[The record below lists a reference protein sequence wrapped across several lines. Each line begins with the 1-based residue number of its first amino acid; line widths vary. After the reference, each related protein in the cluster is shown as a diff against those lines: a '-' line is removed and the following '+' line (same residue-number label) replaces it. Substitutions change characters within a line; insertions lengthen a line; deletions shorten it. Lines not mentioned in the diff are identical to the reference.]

1 MIKKYCTVFS
11 FLLVLG
17 FLIRLLFVPVTTGP
31 YMLEY
36 FIPFIDQSILN
47 PFQNPWSL
55 SEVRTFPYGLIS
67 FIIFYIP
74 KSIGYLLFGSQALGG
89 TVLSLFL
96 MKLPLFVFDFI
107 VFKILFKLFSHKG
120 KSVYFLYWLNPI
132 VIYITFIYSHIDII
146 SVAFFLTSLYFMI
159 NQRPNWSAVFFGLSF
174 ASKFYV
180 FAALPLLLVYIWNT
194 QFAKEALK
202 NILSYLLITGLFLI
216 LGFLPLIGVSQ
227 LSYATLS
234 SPEAMR
240 VLNLK
245 VSLNESIY
253 FYIGVALVL
262 LAIFRLFISTKISR
276 QGLVLGSYFVFGI
289 LIFVSFPFMNW
300 YLWVIPGLVFFYLSY
315 KSFHRYVFL
324 LFLLGLMAQIVL
336 FEFYKDPFFQSL
348 VLTVSQT
355 VFALLLITLWVVA
368 LRHEL
373 PLRRRMT
380 PFLVGIAGDSGSG
393 KNHTS
398 VSLSHLF
405 GQRATQIVEG
415 DNYHRWQR
423 GDENWSSHTHLMPT
437 ANHLSQLLSHTQ
449 DLKFN
454 KEISSAH
461 YDHDIGRFTVPQ
473 ITEPERL
480 MIFQGLHTFYLN
492 EMRKQL
498 DIKIFLNP
506 DENIRLFWKLQRD
519 VNERKATSEKV
530 INTMQKRENDSKKYI
545 NPQAQFADWIIES
558 FSKTEYSKEMALEG
572 KAPLLSMRHILNNDD
587 YQLYAIAEIL
597 NKHQPDSAK
606 VLDDAQDFT
615 KIAFEIYSAPSKAAL
630 EEVLSF
636 LSLPLRQITKTW
648 QPPIWQSGFDGLIQI
663 LALILIQNKGFNE

>member
-1 MIKKYCTVFS
+1 
-11 FLLVLG
+11 
-17 FLIRLLFVPVTTGP
+17 
-31 YMLEY
+31 
-36 FIPFIDQSILN
+36 
-47 PFQNPWSL
+47 
-55 SEVRTFPYGLIS
+55 
-67 FIIFYIP
+67 
-74 KSIGYLLFGSQALGG
+74 
-89 TVLSLFL
+89 
-96 MKLPLFVFDFI
+96 MKLPLIVFDYI
-107 VFKILFKLFSHKG
+107 VFKILLKLFKHKE
-120 KSVYFLYWLNPI
+120 KSVYLLYWLNPI
-132 VIYITFIYSHIDII
+132 VIYISFVYSHIDII
-146 SVAFFLTSLYFMI
+146 SVAFFLTSLYLMI
-159 NQRPNWSAVFFGLSF
+159 TQRPNWSAVAFGLAF

-194 QFAKEALK
+194 QFAKEAVK
-202 NILSYLLITGLFLI
+202 NIASYLAITLIFLI
-216 LGFLPLIGVSQ
+216 FGFLPLIGVSQ
-227 LSYATLS
+227 LSYATFS

-262 LAIFRLFISTKISR
+262 LAIFRLFISTKITR
-276 QGLVLGSYFVFGI
+276 QGLVLGSYFIFGV

-300 YLWVIPGLVFFYLSY
+300 YLWIMPGLVFFYLSY
-315 KSFHRYVFL
+315 KSFHRYVFS
-324 LFLLGLMAQIVL
+324 LFMVCLVAQIIL
-336 FEFYKDPFFQSL
+336 FEFFKDAFFQSL
-348 VLTVSQT
+348 VLTVTQT
-355 VFALLLITLWVVA
+355 LFALLLITMWVVG

-373 PLRRRMT
+373 PLKRRMT

-398 VSLSHLF
+398 VSLSNLF
-405 GQRATQIVEG
+405 GQRASQVVEG

-461 YDHDIGRFTVPQ
+461 YDHDIGRFTLPQ

-506 DENIRLFWKLQRD
+506 DENVRLYWKLQRD
-519 VNERKATSEKV
+519 VNERKATVEKV
-530 INTMQKRENDSKKYI
+530 VNTMQLRESDSKKYI

-558 FSKTEYSKEMALEG
+558 FSTSEYTKEMALEG
-572 KAPLLSMRHILNNDD
+572 IIPQLSMRHILNNDD

-597 NKHQPDSAK
+597 NKHQAQSAK
-606 VLDDAQDFT
+606 VVDDVQDIT
-615 KIAFEIYSAPSKAAL
+615 KIAFEVYSSPSKAAL
-630 EEVLSF
+630 DDILAF
-636 LSLPLRQITKTW
+636 LNLPLRQITKTW
-648 QPPIWQSGFDGLIQI
+648 QPPIWQTGFDGLNQI

>member
-1 MIKKYCTVFS
+1 MKKHFTLFS
-11 FLLVLG
+11 CLLFFG
-17 FLIRLLFVPVTTGP
+17 FLIRLLFVPFTTGP
-31 YMLEY
+31 YMLDY
-36 FIPFIDQSILN
+36 FIPFIDQAILH
-47 PFQNPWSL
+47 PLENPWSL

-67 FIIFYIP
+67 FLIFYIP

-96 MKLPLFVFDFI
+96 MKLPLIVFDFL
-107 VFKILFKLFSHKG
+107 VFKILLKLFKQ
-120 KSVYFLYWLNPI
+120 KEKTVYLLYWLNPI

-159 NQRPNWSAVFFGLSF
+159 SQRPNWSAVFFGLAF

-202 NILSYLLITGLFLI
+202 NIASYLAITVCFLI

-240 VLNLK
+240 LFNLK

-262 LAIFRLFISTKISR
+262 LAIFRLFISTKITR
-276 QGLVLGSYFVFGI
+276 QGLVLGSYFIFGI

-300 YLWVIPGLVFFYLSY
+300 YLWVVPGLVFFYLSY
-315 KSFHRYVFL
+315 KSFHRYVFSLFMVCL
-324 LFLLGLMAQIVL
+324 LAQIVL
-336 FEFYKDPFFQSL
+336 FEFYKDTFFQSL
-348 VLTVSQT
+348 VLTVTQT
-355 VFALLLITLWVVA
+355 LFALLLITLWVVA

-373 PLRRRMT
+373 PLKRRMT

-398 VSLSHLF
+398 VSLSNLF

-461 YDHDIGRFTVPQ
+461 YDHDIGRFTLPQ

-498 DIKIFLNP
+498 DIKIFLSP
-506 DENIRLFWKLQRD
+506 DENVRLFWKLQRD
-519 VNERKATSEKV
+519 VNERKHSVEKV
-530 INTMQKRENDSKKYI
+530 MNTMQLRERDSQKYI

-558 FSKTEYSKEMALEG
+558 FSTSQYTKEMALEG
-572 KAPLLSMRHILNNDD
+572 KTPQLSMRHVLNNDD

-597 NKHQPDSAK
+597 NKHQANSAK
-606 VLDDAQDFT
+606 VLDDPQDIT
-615 KIAFEIYSAPSKAAL
+615 KIAFEVYNSPSQAAL
-630 EEVLSF
+630 DDILNF
-636 LSLPLRQITKTW
+636 LELPLRQITKTW
-648 QPPIWQSGFDGLIQI
+648 QPPVWQSGFDGLNQI
-663 LALILIQNKGFNE
+663 LALILIQKKGFNE